1 MKTMKIVLGIT
12 GSVAATVSDKLIDAL
27 INNGH
32 EVKYITTEKAALFFK
47 HPIGLRHPVE
57 SGSNPTHCPEL
68 SEWLW
73 WRKIGDSIQHIEL
86 ANWMD
91 LMLIAPLT
99 ANTMAK
105 MANGICDNLLTSV
118 WLAHGT
124 KPVYVAPAMNSNMWD
139 HPATQA
145 NLQKIKSF
153 GVQVINPVEKKLA
166 CGVTGIG
173 AMAQIE
179 DIVDEVEKESI
190 INIIAEEQLIF

>member
-1 MKTMKIVLGIT
+1 MKILLGIT

-27 INNGH
+27 IDKGH
-32 EVKYITTEKAALFFK
+32 DVKYVATEKAAYFFK
-47 HPIGLRHPVE
+47 RPIE
-57 SGSNPTHCPEL
+57 SAYSNPPAYCSEL

-73 WRKIGDSIQHIEL
+73 WRKIGDPIQHIEL

-118 WLAHGT
+118 WLAHGK

-145 NLQKIKSF
+145 NLEKIKSY
-153 GVQVINPVEKKLA
+153 GVKVIPPVEKKLA

-173 AMAQIE
+173 AMANIQ
-179 DIVDEVEKESI
+179 DIVKEIESI
-190 INIIAEEQLIF
+190 